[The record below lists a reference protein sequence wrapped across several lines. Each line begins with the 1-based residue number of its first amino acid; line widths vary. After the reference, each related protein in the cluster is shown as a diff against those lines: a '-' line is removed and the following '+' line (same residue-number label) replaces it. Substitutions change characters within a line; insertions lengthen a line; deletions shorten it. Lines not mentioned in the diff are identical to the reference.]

1 MTRTRWIIFIAICAL
16 VLGGL
21 VYMNKKDTV
30 DVSTINETGVIAA
43 TDTALGDNVYGKKD
57 AKVVLIEYGDFQCP
71 GCGGAFPQLKT
82 LKETYKDK
90 IAFVFRNF
98 PITSIHPNA
107 LAAAAAAEAAGVQG
121 KFWEMHDVLYE
132 NQDSWSGTAA
142 DERDAVFASYAKQL
156 SLNLD
161 KFKTDLTSKLV
172 TAKIS
177 RDKSLGTKVKV
188 QSTPTIFIGNEKLD
202 DESTSALIQGDS
214 SKLAKKLD
222 AALKEAGDSN

>member
-21 VYMNKKDTV
+21 VYMNKKDAV

-98 PITSIHPNA
+98 PITSAHPNA

-121 KFWEMHDVLYE
+121 KFWEMHDVLFE
-132 NQDSWSGTAA
+132 NQDNWSGTAA

-156 SLNLD
+156 SLDLD
-161 KFKTDLTSKLV
+161 TFKKDLTSKLV

-177 RDKSLGTKVKV
+177 RDKSLGAKVNV

-202 DESTSALIQGDS
+202 EESTTALIQGDS

-222 AALKEAGDSN
+222 AAIKEAGSSN